1 MQLTDAVFQAP
12 RFWLNAAARSNIMRM
27 STVEATF
34 HLEIFAPVSADA
46 KENML
51 RMSVTEATFQLPKSS
66 GPKTRAEASMNAML
80 DTLAVHQPP
89 IFWLN
94 DLASLNM

>member
-1 MQLTDAVFQAP
+1 ME
-12 RFWLNAAARSNIMRM
+12 RM

-46 KENML
+46 KVNML
-51 RMSVTEATFQLPKSS
+51 CMSATEATFQLPKSS
-66 GPKTRAEASMNAML
+66 GPKTRAEENMNAMV

-89 IFWLN
+89 MFWLN
-94 DLASLNM
+94 AAA